1 MKKRIREISGTAK
14 ASTLR
19 TVISRERFHIS
30 ISLASVRLGFQSMSG
45 KYNLLKI
52 RALAVF
58 ENRGWLSPPAW
69 AVLASFYPVRAA
81 YSYLLRL
88 HRWKLL
94 DRTLD
99 RRGLL
104 LYRLSRRG
112 VDRLAWLRRGTSQGG
127 WVR

>member
-1 MKKRIREISGTAK
+1 MNR
-14 ASTLR
+14 
-19 TVISRERFHIS
+19 
-30 ISLASVRLGFQSMSG
+30 
-45 KYNLLKI
+45 KYNVLKI
-52 RALAVF
+52 RALGVF

-81 YSYLLRL
+81 YSYLKRL

-112 VDRLAWLRRGTSQGG
+112 VHRLEWLRRQQYSGA
-127 WVR
+127 R

>member
-1 MKKRIREISGTAK
+1 MP
-14 ASTLR
+14 
-19 TVISRERFHIS
+19 
-30 ISLASVRLGFQSMSG
+30 G
-45 KYNLLKI
+45 KYNLLKL
-52 RALAVF
+52 RALTVF

-104 LYRLSRRG
+104 LYRLSQRG
-112 VDRLAWLRRGTSQGG
+112 VDRLDWLRRRTHEEGG
-127 WVR
+127 VR

>member
-1 MKKRIREISGTAK
+1 
-14 ASTLR
+14 
-19 TVISRERFHIS
+19 
-30 ISLASVRLGFQSMSG
+30 MSG

-52 RALAVF
+52 HALGVF
-58 ENRGWLSPPAW
+58 ENRRWLSPPAW

-81 YSYLLRL
+81 YSYLKRL

-112 VDRLAWLRRGTSQGG
+112 LDRLDWLRRRTDEGG
-127 WVR
+127 GVR

>member
-1 MKKRIREISGTAK
+1 MP
-14 ASTLR
+14 
-19 TVISRERFHIS
+19 
-30 ISLASVRLGFQSMSG
+30 G

-52 RALAVF
+52 RALSVF

-81 YSYLLRL
+81 YSYLKRL

-104 LYRLSRRG
+104 LYRLNRRG
-112 VDRLAWLRRGTSQGG
+112 VDRLEWLRRQIRQAGRS
-127 WVR
+127 

>member
-1 MKKRIREISGTAK
+1 MIQEVCGTAK

-19 TVISRERFHIS
+19 VRDFARDFKLQSR
-30 ISLASVRLGFQSMSG
+30 SLLCATEFTLMPR
-45 KYNLLKI
+45 KYNSLKI
-52 RALAVF
+52 RALTIF

-81 YSYLLRL
+81 YSYLKRL

-112 VDRLAWLRRGTSQGG
+112 GDRLDWLRRRTPEEGRVG
-127 WVR
+127 